1 MENTA
6 HKPDRRVARTKKAIK
21 NAFAE
26 LMAEKEISEITV
38 KDIAETADVNRKT
51 FYNYYNSVYDIVNEI
66 ENELVLAF
74 DSVLSNIDFKQEMQ
88 NPYGIFE
95 KLTDIIN
102 QDFDFYSRL
111 MKMNHNANLMQKL
124 YVALKDRMKTSFL
137 SQTEIEESQL
147 NIVVN
152 YMISGML
159 SVYQS
164 WFNSDRAESI
174 EELSKTVSIMTFS
187 GINGFLRQD
196 NSK

>member
-26 LMAEKEISEITV
+26 LLSKKDISEITV
-38 KDIAETADVNRKT
+38 TDIAEAADVNRKT
-51 FYNYYNSVYDIVNEI
+51 FYNYYNSVYDIINEI

-74 DSVLSNIDFKQEMQ
+74 DQVLNNIDFKQEMQ
-88 NPYGIFE
+88 NPCGIFE
-95 KLTDIIN
+95 KLTSVMN
-102 QDFDFYSRL
+102 RDFSFYSRL
-111 MKMNHNANLMQKL
+111 MKMDHHANLMQKL
-124 YVALKDRMKTSFL
+124 YVSLKDKMKNSFL
-137 SQTEIEESQL
+137 HQTDIEEQQL
-147 NIVVN
+147 DIVVN

-164 WFNSDRAESI
+164 WFNSDRTQSI

-187 GINGFLRQD
+187 GLNGFLLQD
-196 NSK
+196 SRK

>member
-26 LMAEKEISEITV
+26 LMSEKEISEITV

-74 DSVLSNIDFKQEMQ
+74 DNVLSNIDFKQEMK
-88 NPYGIFE
+88 NPHGIFE
-95 KLTDIIN
+95 KLTGVIN

-124 YVALKDRMKTSFL
+124 YVALKDRMKASFL
-137 SQTEIEESQL
+137 SQTEIEEPQL
-147 NIVVN
+147 DIVVN

-187 GINGFLRQD
+187 GINGFLH
-196 NSK
+196 

>member
-26 LMAEKEISEITV
+26 LMSEKEISEITV

-74 DSVLSNIDFKQEMQ
+74 DNVLSNIDFKQEMK

-95 KLTDIIN
+95 KLTGVIN

-124 YVALKDRMKTSFL
+124 YVALKDRMKASFL
-137 SQTEIEESQL
+137 SQTDIEEPQL
-147 NIVVN
+147 DIVVN

-164 WFNSDRAESI
+164 WFNSDRVESI

>member
-137 SQTEIEESQL
+137 SQTEIEDSQL

-174 EELSKTVSIMTFS
+174 EQLSKTVSIMTFS

>member
-26 LMAEKEISEITV
+26 LLSKKDISEITV
-38 KDIAETADVNRKT
+38 TDIAEVADVNRKT
-51 FYNYYNSVYDIVNEI
+51 FYNYYNSVYDIINEI

-74 DSVLSNIDFKQEMQ
+74 DQVLNNIDFKQEMQ
-88 NPYGIFE
+88 NPCGIFE
-95 KLTDIIN
+95 KLTSVMN
-102 QDFDFYSRL
+102 RDFSFYSRL
-111 MKMNHNANLMQKL
+111 MKMDHHANLMQKL
-124 YVALKDRMKTSFL
+124 YVSLKDKMKNSFL
-137 SQTEIEESQL
+137 HQTDIEEQQL
-147 NIVVN
+147 DIVVN

-164 WFNSDRAESI
+164 WFNSDRAQSI

-187 GINGFLRQD
+187 GLNGFLLQD
-196 NSK
+196 SRK

>member
-26 LMAEKEISEITV
+26 LMSEKEISEITV

>member
-26 LMAEKEISEITV
+26 LMSEKEISEITV
-38 KDIAETADVNRKT
+38 KDIAETADVNRKI

-74 DSVLSNIDFKQEMQ
+74 DNVLSNIDFKQEMK

-95 KLTDIIN
+95 KLTGVIN

-124 YVALKDRMKTSFL
+124 YVALKDRMKASFL
-137 SQTEIEESQL
+137 SQTEIEEPQL
-147 NIVVN
+147 DIVVN

-187 GINGFLRQD
+187 GINGFLH
-196 NSK
+196 

>member
-21 NAFAE
+21 NAFAG
-26 LMAEKEISEITV
+26 LMSEKEISEITV

-74 DSVLSNIDFKQEMQ
+74 DNVLSNIDFKQEMK

-95 KLTDIIN
+95 KLTGVIN

-124 YVALKDRMKTSFL
+124 YVALKDRMKASFL
-137 SQTEIEESQL
+137 SQTEIEEPQL
-147 NIVVN
+147 DIVVN

-187 GINGFLRQD
+187 GINGFLH
-196 NSK
+196 

>member
-26 LMAEKEISEITV
+26 LMSEKEISEITV

-124 YVALKDRMKTSFL
+124 HVALKDRMKTSFL
-137 SQTEIEESQL
+137 SQTEIEDSQL

>member
-26 LMAEKEISEITV
+26 LMSEKEISEITV

-137 SQTEIEESQL
+137 SQTEIEDSQL

>member
-26 LMAEKEISEITV
+26 LMSEKEISEITV

-74 DSVLSNIDFKQEMQ
+74 DNVLSNIDFKQEMK

-95 KLTDIIN
+95 KLTGVSN

-124 YVALKDRMKTSFL
+124 YVALKDRMKASFL
-137 SQTEIEESQL
+137 SQTDIEEPQL
-147 NIVVN
+147 DIVVN

-187 GINGFLRQD
+187 GINGFLH
-196 NSK
+196 

>member
-1 MENTA
+1 MCKEKTLLLIA
-6 HKPDRRVARTKKAIK
+6 GIVWMIAGAI
-21 NAFAE
+21 F
-26 LMAEKEISEITV
+26 T
-38 KDIAETADVNRKT
+38 R
-51 FYNYYNSVYDIVNEI
+51 NY
-66 ENELVLAF
+66 L
-74 DSVLSNIDFKQEMQ
+74 
-88 NPYGIFE
+88 
-95 KLTDIIN
+95 
-102 QDFDFYSRL
+102 FYSRL

-137 SQTEIEESQL
+137 SQTEIEDSQL

-174 EELSKTVSIMTFS
+174 EQLSKTVSIMTFS

>member
-26 LMAEKEISEITV
+26 LMSEKEISEITV

-74 DSVLSNIDFKQEMQ
+74 DNVLSNIDFKQEMK

-95 KLTDIIN
+95 KLTGVIN

-124 YVALKDRMKTSFL
+124 YVALKDRMKASFL
-137 SQTEIEESQL
+137 SQTEIEEPQL
-147 NIVVN
+147 DIVVN

-187 GINGFLRQD
+187 GINGFLH
-196 NSK
+196 

>member
-26 LMAEKEISEITV
+26 LMSEKEISEITV

-51 FYNYYNSVYDIVNEI
+51 FYNYYKSVYDIVNEI

-74 DSVLSNIDFKQEMQ
+74 DNVLSNIDFKQEMK

-95 KLTDIIN
+95 KLTGVIN

-124 YVALKDRMKTSFL
+124 YVALKDRMKASFL
-137 SQTEIEESQL
+137 SQTEIEEPQL
-147 NIVVN
+147 DIVVN

-187 GINGFLRQD
+187 GINGFLH
-196 NSK
+196 

>member
-26 LMAEKEISEITV
+26 LMSEKEISEITV

-74 DSVLSNIDFKQEMQ
+74 DNVLSNIDFKQEMK

-95 KLTDIIN
+95 KLTGVIN

-124 YVALKDRMKTSFL
+124 YVALKDRMKASFL
-137 SQTEIEESQL
+137 SQTEIEEPQL
-147 NIVVN
+147 DIVVN

-174 EELSKTVSIMTFS
+174 EELYKTVSIMTFS
-187 GINGFLRQD
+187 GINGFLH
-196 NSK
+196 

>member
-26 LMAEKEISEITV
+26 LMSEKEISEITV

-74 DSVLSNIDFKQEMQ
+74 DNVLSNIDFKQEMK

-95 KLTDIIN
+95 KLTGVIN

-124 YVALKDRMKTSFL
+124 YVALKDRMKASFL
-137 SQTEIEESQL
+137 SQTDIEEPQL
-147 NIVVN
+147 DIVVN
-152 YMISGML
+152 YMISRML

-164 WFNSDRAESI
+164 WFNSDRAEH
-174 EELSKTVSIMTFS
+174 
-187 GINGFLRQD
+187 
-196 NSK
+196 

>member
-26 LMAEKEISEITV
+26 LMSEKEISEITV

-74 DSVLSNIDFKQEMQ
+74 DNVLSNIDFKQEMK

-95 KLTDIIN
+95 KLTGVIN

-124 YVALKDRMKTSFL
+124 YVALKDRMKASFL
-137 SQTEIEESQL
+137 SQTEIEEPQL
-147 NIVVN
+147 DIVVN

-159 SVYQS
+159 AVYQS
-164 WFNSDRAESI
+164 WFNSDRVESI

>member
-26 LMAEKEISEITV
+26 LMSEKEISEITV

-74 DSVLSNIDFKQEMQ
+74 DNVLSNIDFKQEMK

-95 KLTDIIN
+95 KLTGVIN

-124 YVALKDRMKTSFL
+124 YVALKDRMKASFL
-137 SQTEIEESQL
+137 SQTEIEEPQL
-147 NIVVN
+147 DIVVN

-164 WFNSDRAESI
+164 WLNSDRAESI

-187 GINGFLRQD
+187 GINGFLH
-196 NSK
+196 

>member
-26 LMAEKEISEITV
+26 LMSEKEISEITV

-74 DSVLSNIDFKQEMQ
+74 DNVLSNIDFKQEMK

-95 KLTDIIN
+95 KLTGVIN

-111 MKMNHNANLMQKL
+111 MKMNHNANLMKKL
-124 YVALKDRMKTSFL
+124 YVALKDRMKASFL
-137 SQTEIEESQL
+137 SQTEIEEPQL
-147 NIVVN
+147 DIVVN

-187 GINGFLRQD
+187 GINGFLH
-196 NSK
+196 

>member
-1 MENTA
+1 M
-6 HKPDRRVARTKKAIK
+6 K
-21 NAFAE
+21 
-26 LMAEKEISEITV
+26 
-38 KDIAETADVNRKT
+38 
-51 FYNYYNSVYDIVNEI
+51 
-66 ENELVLAF
+66 
-74 DSVLSNIDFKQEMQ
+74 

-95 KLTDIIN
+95 KLTGVIN

-124 YVALKDRMKTSFL
+124 YVALKDRMKASFL
-137 SQTEIEESQL
+137 SQTDIEEPQL
-147 NIVVN
+147 DIVVN

>member
-26 LMAEKEISEITV
+26 LMPEKEISEITV

-74 DSVLSNIDFKQEMQ
+74 DNVLSNIDFKQEMK

-95 KLTDIIN
+95 KLTGVIN

-124 YVALKDRMKTSFL
+124 YVALKDRMKASFL
-137 SQTEIEESQL
+137 SQTEIEEPQL
-147 NIVVN
+147 DIVVN

-187 GINGFLRQD
+187 GINGFLH
-196 NSK
+196 

>member
-26 LMAEKEISEITV
+26 LMSEKEISEITV

-74 DSVLSNIDFKQEMQ
+74 DNVLSNIDFKQEMK

-95 KLTDIIN
+95 KLTGVIN

-124 YVALKDRMKTSFL
+124 YVALKDRMKASFL
-137 SQTEIEESQL
+137 SQTDIEEPRL
-147 NIVVN
+147 DIVVN

-187 GINGFLRQD
+187 GINGFLH
-196 NSK
+196 

>member
-6 HKPDRRVARTKKAIK
+6 HKPDRRVARTKKTIK

-26 LMAEKEISEITV
+26 LMSEKEISEITV

-74 DSVLSNIDFKQEMQ
+74 DNVLSNIDFKQEMK

-95 KLTDIIN
+95 KLTGVIN

-124 YVALKDRMKTSFL
+124 YVALKDRMKASFL
-137 SQTEIEESQL
+137 SQTDIEEPRL
-147 NIVVN
+147 DIVVN

-187 GINGFLRQD
+187 GINGFLH
-196 NSK
+196 

>member
-26 LMAEKEISEITV
+26 LMSEKEISEITV

-187 GINGFLRQD
+187 GINGFLHQD

>member
-26 LMAEKEISEITV
+26 LLSKKDISEITV
-38 KDIAETADVNRKT
+38 TDIAEAADVNRKT
-51 FYNYYNSVYDIVNEI
+51 FYNYYNSVYDIINEI

-74 DSVLSNIDFKQEMQ
+74 DQVLNNIDFKQEMQ
-88 NPYGIFE
+88 NPCGIFE
-95 KLTDIIN
+95 KLTSVMN
-102 QDFDFYSRL
+102 RDFSFYSRL
-111 MKMNHNANLMQKL
+111 MKMDHHANLMQKL
-124 YVALKDRMKTSFL
+124 YVSLKDKMKNSFL
-137 SQTEIEESQL
+137 HQADIEEQQL
-147 NIVVN
+147 DIVVN

-164 WFNSDRAESI
+164 WFNSDRTQSI

-187 GINGFLRQD
+187 GLNGFLLQD
-196 NSK
+196 SRK

>member
-26 LMAEKEISEITV
+26 LMSEKEISEITV

-66 ENELVLAF
+66 ENELVLEF

>member
-26 LMAEKEISEITV
+26 LLSKKDISEITV
-38 KDIAETADVNRKT
+38 TDIAEVADVNRKT
-51 FYNYYNSVYDIVNEI
+51 FYNYYNSVYDIINEI

-74 DSVLSNIDFKQEMQ
+74 DQVLNNIDFKQEMQ
-88 NPYGIFE
+88 NPCGIFE
-95 KLTDIIN
+95 KLTSVMN
-102 QDFDFYSRL
+102 RDFSFYSRL
-111 MKMNHNANLMQKL
+111 MKMDHHANLMQKL
-124 YVALKDRMKTSFL
+124 YVSLKDKMKNSFL
-137 SQTEIEESQL
+137 HQTDIEEQQL
-147 NIVVN
+147 DIVVN

-164 WFNSDRAESI
+164 WFNSDRTQSI

-187 GINGFLRQD
+187 GLNGFLLQD
-196 NSK
+196 SRK

>member
-26 LMAEKEISEITV
+26 LMSEKEISEITV

-74 DSVLSNIDFKQEMQ
+74 DNVLSNIDFKQEMK

-95 KLTDIIN
+95 KLTGVIN

-124 YVALKDRMKTSFL
+124 YVALKDWMKASFL
-137 SQTEIEESQL
+137 SQTDIEEPRL
-147 NIVVN
+147 DIVVN

-187 GINGFLRQD
+187 GINGFLH
-196 NSK
+196 

>member
-26 LMAEKEISEITV
+26 LMSEKEISEITV

-74 DSVLSNIDFKQEMQ
+74 DNVLSNIDFKQEMK

-95 KLTDIIN
+95 KLTGVIN
-102 QDFDFYSRL
+102 QDFDA
-111 MKMNHNANLMQKL
+111 KAVCCPQ
-124 YVALKDRMKTSFL
+124 
-137 SQTEIEESQL
+137 
-147 NIVVN
+147 
-152 YMISGML
+152 G
-159 SVYQS
+159 
-164 WFNSDRAESI
+164 
-174 EELSKTVSIMTFS
+174 
-187 GINGFLRQD
+187 
-196 NSK
+196 

>member
-26 LMAEKEISEITV
+26 LMSEKEISEITV

-164 WFNSDRAESI
+164 WFNSDRTESI

>member
-26 LMAEKEISEITV
+26 LMSEKEISEITV

-74 DSVLSNIDFKQEMQ
+74 DNVLSNIDFKQEMK

-95 KLTDIIN
+95 KLTGVIN

-124 YVALKDRMKTSFL
+124 YVALKDRMKASFL
-137 SQTEIEESQL
+137 SQTDIEEPQL
-147 NIVVN
+147 DIVVN

-187 GINGFLRQD
+187 GINGFLH
-196 NSK
+196 